1 MKLDCK
7 RELIEYNGKRYPCGT
22 SLTMGFIGGKWK
34 AVILHQLMDGE
45 MRYNSLRKALP
56 LVTER
61 TLSLQLKQMEKD
73 GLISR
78 WQENSKPP
86 LKVTYA
92 STDFGKTLTPLLN
105 ILLDWGNTVALEKG
119 AVVPR

>member
-7 RELIEYNGKRYPCGT
+7 TESIEYNGKRYPCGT
-22 SLTMGFIGGKWK
+22 SLAMGFIGGKWK
-34 AVILHQLMDGE
+34 AVILHQLMEGE
-45 MRYNSLRKALP
+45 MRYSGLRKGLP
-56 LVTER
+56 VVTER

-78 WQENSKPP
+78 RQENVKPP

-92 STDFGKTLTPLLN
+92 LTDFGKTLIPLLN
-105 ILLDWGNTVALEKG
+105 MLLDWGNGVALEKG
-119 AVVPR
+119 TVVAK